1 MVKKF
6 SIDISVRFRDLDAM
20 GHVNNS
26 VYFTYFEEGRKEFY
40 HALIGI
46 SGIEDI
52 DFILAHIQCDFHKPI
67 TINDLVA
74 LRLWISDVGKKRFN
88 FEYELINRDD
98 DSIIYARGHSV
109 QVFFDYRKNKT
120 KPVSKKFLEKVSDYI
135 HQT

>member
-1 MVKKF
+1 MAKKF
-6 SIDISVRFRDLDAM
+6 SIDISVRFRDIDAM

-40 HALIGI
+40 HTLIGI

-67 TINDLVA
+67 TINDPLAV
-74 LRLWISDVGKKRFN
+74 RLWINDVGKKRFN

-109 QVFFDYRKNKT
+109 QVFFDYQKNKT
-120 KPVSKKFLEKVSDYI
+120 KPGSEKFLEKVSDYI